1 MEAPIIQHDQQPLQS
16 QKKSSKRSEP
26 SIGSKR
32 ASKKLKHASAA
43 TENGIGA
50 APEALADVVPAE
62 LVEAVTALGQQNA
75 ATLRARK
82 FLVPY
87 SQSKN
92 LKHATKEDYANLEP
106 AQGDAEDSPYFRVR
120 SPNPKL

>member
-1 MEAPIIQHDQQPLQS
+1 MEAPIIQHEQQPLQS

-32 ASKKLKHASAA
+32 ASNKPKHVSAA
-43 TENGIGA
+43 TDNGTGA
-50 APEALADVVPAE
+50 APEVLADVIPAE
-62 LVEAVTALGQQNA
+62 HVEAVIASGQQNA

-92 LKHATKEDYANLEP
+92 LKHATKEDHANLEP
-106 AQGDAEDSPYFRVR
+106 A
-120 SPNPKL
+120 